1 MSDRYVPS
9 SMTRIADL
17 QDDRFRVAPLQ
28 QESWGSGDYVVVE
41 AVGRSGHWRVE
52 LSNGRL
58 VELAEGE
65 LLIGALGVR
74 HATLEAT
81 GSWKAVEDDGMM
93 HLLTAGGLL
102 GRVTSRAA
110 VVPELPGVR
119 YVGHVMRDGHKVVM
133 SDFAVRGGGDRKYA
147 VPTVLI
153 IGTSMSAGKTS
164 TARVVIRRLRSM
176 GRRVLGAKLTGAGRY
191 RDILTMWD
199 SGADPIYDFVD
210 AGLPSSVCTKEE
222 YERAIRPLL
231 ARMASAPVDVA
242 VVEVGASPLEP
253 YNGTSAV
260 DHLRDAIRMTILCA
274 SDPYAVLGLR
284 AAFDLPVDLVTGIAS
299 NTRAGVELVQNLA
312 DVPCMN
318 VRDKAHG
325 EALDQ
330 LLRERLLL
338 P

>member
-17 QDDRFRVAPLQ
+17 EDDRFQVDPVPS
-28 QESWGSGDYVVVE
+28 QEWGSGDYVVVE
-41 AVGRSGHWRVE
+41 AAGRSGHWGVE
-52 LSNGRL
+52 LPNGRL

-81 GSWKAVEDDGMM
+81 GSWKAVQEDGVM

-110 VVPELPGVR
+110 VVPELPAVR
-119 YVGHVMRDGHKVVM
+119 YVGHVVRRGRKVVM
-133 SDFAVRGGGDRKYA
+133 SDYAISAEMERVYA

-164 TARVVIRRLRSM
+164 TARTVIRRLRGM
-176 GRRVLGAKLTGAGRY
+176 GLRVLGAKLTGAGRY
-191 RDILTMWD
+191 RDVLTMWD

-210 AGLPSSVCTKEE
+210 AGLPSSVCRKEE

-231 ARMASAPVDVA
+231 SCMAAAPVDVA

-260 DHLRDAIRMTILCA
+260 AHLQDAIRMTVLCA

-284 AAFDLPVDLVTGIAS
+284 AAFNLPVDLVTGIAS
-299 NTRAGVELVQNLA
+299 NTRAGVELVHNLA

-325 EALDQ
+325 EALDR
-330 LLRERLLL
+330 LLRERLSL